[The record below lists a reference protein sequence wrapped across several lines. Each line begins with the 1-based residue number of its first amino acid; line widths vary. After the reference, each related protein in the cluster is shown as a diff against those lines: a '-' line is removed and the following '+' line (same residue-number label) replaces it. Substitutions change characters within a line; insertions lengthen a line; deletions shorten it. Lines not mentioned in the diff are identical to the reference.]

1 MKNQWLSG
9 FWSQVAAKLNR
20 RYFAW
25 RRAERSIRR
34 NRRRANRLPPT
45 EPLESRMLL
54 TAPAVV
60 SINDVLASPTN
71 QSTIPWTVTFN
82 QVVAGVDPTDFVL
95 VKTGTVGVSLLQITG
110 SGSVYT
116 ITASGVTGNGTLG
129 LNLVDNDSIWNF
141 NGYLGGGRDRE
152 REFYRSGRNNRHDF
166 PVSRLD
172 NHAIEYHE
180 CNQP

>member
-1 MKNQWLSG
+1 
-9 FWSQVAAKLNR
+9 
-20 RYFAW
+20 
-25 RRAERSIRR
+25 
-34 NRRRANRLPPT
+34 
-45 EPLESRMLL
+45 MLL
-54 TAPAVV
+54 TTPAVV

-82 QVVAGVDPTDFVL
+82 QVVAGVDPTDFVM

-141 NGYLGGGRDRE
+141 NGYLGGGGTGNGN
-152 REFYRSGRNNRHDF
+152 FNIFLIKVTG
-166 PVSRLD
+166 PGMGIL
-172 NHAIEYHE
+172 I
-180 CNQP
+180 